1 MNKELITRREAA
13 AMRGLA
19 ILAIVLHNYT
29 HWLGPMVKENEY
41 TFSWHNVERLFAEL
55 SHPSWDIIAHL
66 FSFFGHYGVPVFV
79 FLSAYGLVMK
89 YEGGSVNAPE
99 NHENR

>member
-29 HWLGPMVKENEY
+29 HWLTNGEG
-41 TFSWHNVERLFAEL
+41 ERV
-55 SHPSWDIIAHL
+55 HL
-66 FSFFGHYGVPVFV
+66 
-79 FLSAYGLVMK
+79 LMA
-89 YEGGSVNAPE
+89 
-99 NHENR
+99 

>member
-29 HWLGPMVKENEY
+29 HWLEY
-41 TFSWHNVERLFAEL
+41 NGEGERV
-55 SHPSWDIIAHL
+55 HL
-66 FSFFGHYGVPVFV
+66 
-79 FLSAYGLVMK
+79 LMA
-89 YEGGSVNAPE
+89 
-99 NHENR
+99 